1 MSLGRLL
8 FGFFRPSL
16 KGFVGEKLVAIGAK
30 LTLPSPTYARFHDV
44 TLPTPDGTTQIDHL
58 FVSRF
63 GVFVVETKNMSG
75 WIFGGERW
83 TQTFPRR
90 RKSKFQNPLRQNYRH
105 VKAVEEA
112 LASLSLPADSVRS
125 VIAFVGDAE
134 LKTPMPRNVTVGF
147 GFARY
152 VKSFA
157 EPMLSDKQVKAVCGV
172 IEAGR
177 SSPSWSTNREHVRAL
192 RSRDDPTAAR
202 KCRGCGKDMVLRTT
216 SRGPNAGR
224 RFWGCSGFP
233 SCRTMQDVT

>member
-1 MSLGRLL
+1 MRLSRLL
-8 FGFFRPSL
+8 NALFRPRV
-16 KGFVGEKLVAIGAK
+16 KGLVGEKLVAGWAK

-75 WIFGGERW
+75 WIFGGERDERW
-83 TQTFPRR
+83 KQTFPGRR
-90 RKSKFQNPLRQNYRH
+90 RSKFQNPLRQNYRH
-105 VKAVEEA
+105 VKAVEET

-134 LKTPMPRNVTVGF
+134 IKTPMPRNVTVGF

-157 EPMLSDKQVKAVCGV
+157 EPMLSDEQVKAACGA
-172 IEAGR
+172 IESGR
-177 SSPSWSTNREHVRAL
+177 FIRR
-192 RSRDDPTAAR
+192 
-202 KCRGCGKDMVLRTT
+202 
-216 SRGPNAGR
+216 GR
-224 RFWGCSGFP
+224 RIENMC
-233 SCRTMQDVT
+233 VH